1 MSRRL
6 STAAAVV
13 AAVLLGCGG
22 GAGDLL
28 AIEVSGGPAGQIA
41 QRIVVTENGQA
52 SCNGGPQEAIPNERL
67 IQAREVERE
76 AEGLAT
82 RAADLTTREPAAR
95 QYVLRTNAG
104 TVRWSEGSP
113 RLPQE
118 LGKAALLALQL
129 GRSACR

>member
-28 AIEVSGGPAGQIA
+28 AIEVSGGPAGQMA

-52 SCNGGPQEAIPNERL
+52 SCNGGPSRAIANERL

-76 AEGLAT
+76 AEGLAKEAT
-82 RAADLTTREPAAR
+82 DLTTRAPGAR
-95 QYVLRTNAG
+95 RYVLRTNDG
-104 TVRWSEGSP
+104 TVRWSEARRG
-113 RLPQE
+113 LPPE
-118 LGKAALLALQL
+118 LGKATLLALQL
-129 GRSACR
+129 GRSACG